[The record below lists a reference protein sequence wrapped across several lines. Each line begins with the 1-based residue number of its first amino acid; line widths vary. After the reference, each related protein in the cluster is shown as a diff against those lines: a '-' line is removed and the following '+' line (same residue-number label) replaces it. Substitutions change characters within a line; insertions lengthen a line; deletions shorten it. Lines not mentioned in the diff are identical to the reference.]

1 MAVALQI
8 RSGMKCII
16 GLLTIL
22 ITTSCAHKTNVRAP
36 ELVKTRRYSYIKVG
50 DGRVY
55 VVTTTTKDF
64 DEAMKS
70 IQPGPAS
77 VDKLDLWVITPL
89 GPVKKKARPPRL
101 E

>member
-8 RSGMKCII
+8 RCYMKRII
-16 GLLTIL
+16 GFLTIL
-22 ITTSCAHKTNVRAP
+22 ITTSCAHKANVRAP
-36 ELVKTRRYSYIKVG
+36 ELVQTERYSYIKDG

-55 VVTTTTKDF
+55 VVTTNTKDF

-77 VDKLDLWVITPL
+77 VDKLDLWVVTPL
-89 GPVKKKARPPRL
+89 EPAKKNGRSARL